1 MAYHWWSV
9 AFWASSICMNP
20 HESPLSLSTQSCWG
34 ILGYCVAGLAL
45 PDHLSGQVAGS
56 SLLLPWTY
64 TYFWDHSSW
73 VGLSALNLLCDWN
86 LHWPLLWGA
95 SGYLL
100 CGQRTVEPKPRRRG
114 GGRVQHASVQSK
126 LIVDFL
132 TAVFNH
138 VEFGDLLYRIAY
150 HPCKLQTAMGVTSWR
165 FFGYNC
171 WSAAGA
177 RFLPRR
183 GAVEAYRCGAELAK
197 LCRRM
202 KLKSLNTLEHY
213 IQEVAAD
220 SLLVSL
226 EPRSRDRIKKF
237 ASMFEPCWFVFPA
250 P

>member
-1 MAYHWWSV
+1 MYVNYKWLLNTHTHCGHTHTHTYLYIMIIMGRMAYHWWSV

-56 SLLLPWTY
+56 SLLLPWTS

-73 VGLSALNLLCDWN
+73 VGLSALDLLCDWN

-150 HPCKLQTAMGVTSWR
+150 HPCKLQTAMGLHLEDFLAIT
-165 FFGYNC
+165 
-171 WSAAGA
+171 AGLRLA
-177 RFLPRR
+177 PDSFQGGEPWKLTGVAQNLPNFA
-183 GAVEAYRCGAELAK
+183 GEWN
-197 LCRRM
+197 
-202 KLKSLNTLEHY
+202 LNPWTL
-213 IQEVAAD
+213 
-220 SLLVSL
+220 
-226 EPRSRDRIKKF
+226 
-237 ASMFEPCWFVFPA
+237 
-250 P
+250 